1 METVY
6 GEKEALDDA
15 LTSVKTATGNYN
27 TFSNEC
33 VHENVRNVMLKIL
46 EQEHEIQDDVFKIM
60 HDKGLYPTPEAE
72 SKKVEQAKQKFARQT
87 GIPTSKAG
95 LERKLGKALLK
106 VLFGK

>member
-1 METVY
+1 
-6 GEKEALDDA
+6 
-15 LTSVKTATGNYN
+15 
-27 TFSNEC
+27 
-33 VHENVRNVMLKIL
+33 
-46 EQEHEIQDDVFKIM
+46 M

>member
-46 EQEHEIQDDVFKIM
+46 EQEHEIQDHYAGSTGRDRSGSDHAGRV
-60 HDKGLYPTPEAE
+60 PE
-72 SKKVEQAKQKFARQT
+72 Q
-87 GIPTSKAG
+87 
-95 LERKLGKALLK
+95 L
-106 VLFGK
+106 

>member
-46 EQEHEIQDDVFKIM
+46 EQEHEIQDHYAGSIGRNRSGSDNAGRV
-60 HDKGLYPTPEAE
+60 PE
-72 SKKVEQAKQKFARQT
+72 Q
-87 GIPTSKAG
+87 
-95 LERKLGKALLK
+95 L
-106 VLFGK
+106 

>member
-46 EQEHEIQDDVFKIM
+46 EQEHEIQDDVMPLPRVVKEVMTMLFS
-60 HDKGLYPTPEAE
+60 LTAAE
-72 SKKVEQAKQKFARQT
+72 
-87 GIPTSKAG
+87 
-95 LERKLGKALLK
+95 
-106 VLFGK
+106 

>member
-15 LTSVKTATGNYN
+15 LTSVKTATGNSN

-60 HDKGLYPTPEAE
+60 HD
-72 SKKVEQAKQKFARQT
+72 
-87 GIPTSKAG
+87 
-95 LERKLGKALLK
+95 
-106 VLFGK
+106 

>member
-46 EQEHEIQDDVFKIM
+46 EQEKFRMMFLRLCMI
-60 HDKGLYPTPEAE
+60 
-72 SKKVEQAKQKFARQT
+72 KVYILLQRRRAR
-87 GIPTSKAG
+87 
-95 LERKLGKALLK
+95 R
-106 VLFGK
+106 